1 MPRTVTGAAFCKAG
15 RMSCERA
22 FGCSKRVDGCLE
34 VRDVSR
40 LEASRTTLTRAAPI
54 PSAMFNESRRLRDEL
69 RTTHAR
75 IAALEAER
83 NDYLRKDRRA
93 GVLTLDAFREAAAA
107 ALRGSQRRGESAALV
122 LVDIDGFRALNG
134 RRGSAAGDEALAAVA
149 QRLRELVRGG
159 DVVGRTGADELA
171 VVMPGANLAGA
182 RGVAERLVA
191 ILEQAGP
198 VTLSA
203 GLAADRGP
211 RPLRRLM
218 ADASAILERARIA
231 GGGRVGAPG
240 RMPTPEPSRGAIG
253 ALALALSERDR
264 GTGEHAEQVVALA
277 GAVARRLN
285 LDAEEVERIAAAALL
300 HDVGKVAV
308 PDSILSK
315 PGPLN
320 DEEWAVMRNHSVV
333 GERILR
339 AVPGLGPVARMVRHG
354 HERFDGNGYPDGLRG
369 EEIPLGSRIVL
380 VCDAYDAMTS
390 PRPYRD
396 ALSREQAVAEL
407 AAHAGTQFDP
417 RVVDALVGY
426 LEDHTPVDYA
436 ARTPRATAA

>member
-1 MPRTVTGAAFCKAG
+1 VSGPRDLK
-15 RMSCERA
+15 
-22 FGCSKRVDGCLE
+22 KDGLDWARRPFSE
-34 VRDVSR
+34 
-40 LEASRTTLTRAAPI
+40 T
-54 PSAMFNESRRLRDEL
+54 RRLRDEL

-75 IAALEAER
+75 VAALESER
-83 NDYLRKDRRA
+83 NEYLRKDRRA

-149 QRLRELVRGG
+149 ARLRELVRGG

-198 VTLSA
+198 VTVSA
-203 GLAADRGP
+203 GIAVDAGTGRLDG
-211 RPLRRLM
+211 LM
-218 ADASAILERARIA
+218 ADAAAILERARLA

-240 RMPTPEPSRGAIG
+240 KLPSAEPSRGAIG
-253 ALALALSERDR
+253 ALALALAERDR

-277 GAVARRLN
+277 GAVARRLG
-285 LDAEEVERIAAAALL
+285 LDGEDVERIAAAALL
-300 HDVGKVAV
+300 HDIGKVAV

-320 DEEWAVMRNHSVV
+320 DEEWAVMREHTVV

-354 HERFDGNGYPDGLRG
+354 HEHFDGGGYPDGLRG
-369 EEIPLGSRIVL
+369 DEIPLGSRIVL
-380 VCDAYDAMTS
+380 ACDAYDAMTS
-390 PRPYRD
+390 ERPYR
-396 ALSREQAVAEL
+396 APLTHAEAVAQL
-407 AAHAGTQFDP
+407 TAGAGTQFDP
-417 RVVDALVGY
+417 RVVDALLGY
-426 LEDHTPVDYA
+426 LVDRTPVDYA
-436 ARTPRATAA
+436 ARGQEPQPQPRATAA

>member
-1 MPRTVTGAAFCKAG
+1 VSGARDHKKDGLDWA
-15 RMSCERA
+15 
-22 FGCSKRVDGCLE
+22 KRPFTE
-34 VRDVSR
+34 
-40 LEASRTTLTRAAPI
+40 T
-54 PSAMFNESRRLRDEL
+54 RRLRDEL
-69 RTTHAR
+69 RSSHAR

-134 RRGSAAGDEALAAVA
+134 RRGSAAGDEALAIVA
-149 QRLRELVRGG
+149 ARLRELVRGG
-159 DVVGRTGADELA
+159 DVVGRTGADDFA

-191 ILEQAGP
+191 VLEQTGP
-198 VTLSA
+198 VTVSA
-203 GLAADRGP
+203 GIAVDAGVAQLDG
-211 RPLRRLM
+211 LM
-218 ADASAILERARIA
+218 ADAAAILERARIA

-240 RMPTPEPSRGAIG
+240 RMPAPEPSRGAIG

-285 LDAEEVERIAAAALL
+285 LDAEDVERIAAAALL

-315 PGPLN
+315 PGPL
-320 DEEWAVMRNHSVV
+320 DEAEWQVMRGHTLV

-339 AVPGLGPVARMVRHG
+339 AVPGMGPVARMVRHG
-354 HERFDGNGYPDGLRG
+354 HERFDGGGYPDGLRG

-390 PRPYRD
+390 PRPYREAFSHD
-396 ALSREQAVAEL
+396 QAVAEL
-407 AAHAGTQFDP
+407 TAGRGTQFDP
-417 RVVDALVGY
+417 RVVDALLGY
-426 LEDHTPVDYA
+426 LEDRTPVDYA
-436 ARTPRATAA
+436 ARAPRATAA

>member
-1 MPRTVTGAAFCKAG
+1 
-15 RMSCERA
+15 
-22 FGCSKRVDGCLE
+22 
-34 VRDVSR
+34 
-40 LEASRTTLTRAAPI
+40 
-54 PSAMFNESRRLRDEL
+54 MFTESRRLRDEL

-83 NDYLRKDRRA
+83 NEYLRRDRRA

-107 ALRGSQRRGESAALV
+107 ALRGSQRRGESAAIV

-134 RRGSAAGDEALAAVA
+134 RRGAAAGDQALATVA
-149 QRLRELVRGG
+149 ARLRELVRGG

-171 VVMPGANLAGA
+171 VVMPGASLAGA

-191 ILEQAGP
+191 VLEQTGP
-198 VTLSA
+198 VTISA
-203 GLAADRGP
+203 GIAVDGGAGHLDG
-211 RPLRRLM
+211 LM
-218 ADASAILERARIA
+218 ADAAAILERARIA
-231 GGGRVGAPG
+231 GGNRVGASG
-240 RMPTPEPSRGAIG
+240 RQPSVEPSRGAIG
-253 ALALALSERDR
+253 ALALALTERDR

-277 GAVARRLN
+277 GAVARRMN

-300 HDVGKVAV
+300 HDIGKVAI

-315 PGPLN
+315 PGPLS
-320 DEEWAVMRNHSVV
+320 DEEWQVMRSHSIV

-354 HERFDGNGYPDGLRG
+354 HERLDGTGYPDGLRG
-369 EEIPLGSRIVL
+369 DEIPLGSRIVL

-396 ALSREQAVAEL
+396 ALSAQDAVAEL
-407 AAHAGTQFDP
+407 VAGSGTQFDP
-417 RVVDALVGY
+417 RVVDALLGY
-426 LEDHTPVDYA
+426 LDDRTPLDYA
-436 ARTPRATAA
+436 AHRQTPPRMSAA

>member
-1 MPRTVTGAAFCKAG
+1 
-15 RMSCERA
+15 
-22 FGCSKRVDGCLE
+22 
-34 VRDVSR
+34 
-40 LEASRTTLTRAAPI
+40 
-54 PSAMFNESRRLRDEL
+54 MFTESRRLRDEL

-134 RRGSAAGDEALAAVA
+134 RRGAAAGDEALATVA
-149 QRLRELVRGG
+149 ARLRELVRGG

-191 ILEQAGP
+191 ILEQSGP
-198 VTLSA
+198 VTVSA
-203 GLAADRGP
+203 GIAVDGGTGQLDG
-211 RPLRRLM
+211 LM

-240 RMPTPEPSRGAIG
+240 RSPTPEPSRGAIG
-253 ALALALSERDR
+253 ALALALAERDR
-264 GTGEHAEQVVALA
+264 GTGEHAEHVVALA
-277 GAVARRLN
+277 GAVARRMN
-285 LDAEEVERIAAAALL
+285 LDGEEVERIAAAALL
-300 HDVGKVAV
+300 HDIGKVAV
-308 PDSILSK
+308 PDSVLSK

-320 DEEWAVMRNHSVV
+320 DEEWEIMRGHSIV

-354 HERFDGNGYPDGLRG
+354 HEHFDGNGYPDGLRG
-369 EEIPLGSRIVL
+369 EEIPLGSRIVGA
-380 VCDAYDAMTS
+380 CDAWDAMTS

-396 ALSREQAVAEL
+396 ALSQEQATAEL
-407 AAHAGTQFDP
+407 IAGAGTQFDP
-417 RVVDALVGY
+417 RVVDVLLGY
-426 LEDHTPVDYA
+426 LEDRTPVDYA
-436 ARTPRATAA
+436 ARATPSRATAA

>member
-1 MPRTVTGAAFCKAG
+1 
-15 RMSCERA
+15 
-22 FGCSKRVDGCLE
+22 
-34 VRDVSR
+34 
-40 LEASRTTLTRAAPI
+40 
-54 PSAMFNESRRLRDEL
+54 MFTESRRLRDEL

-107 ALRGSQRRGESAALV
+107 ALRGSQRRGEPAALV
-122 LVDIDGFRALNG
+122 LVDIDGFKALNG
-134 RRGSAAGDEALAAVA
+134 RRGAKAGDDALAAVA

-191 ILEQAGP
+191 ILEQSGP
-198 VTLSA
+198 VTVSA
-203 GLAADRGP
+203 GIAVDGGTGQLDG
-211 RPLRRLM
+211 LM
-218 ADASAILERARIA
+218 ADAAAILERARIA

-240 RMPTPEPSRGAIG
+240 RQPSVEPSRGAIG

-285 LDAEEVERIAAAALL
+285 LDGEDVERIAAAALL
-300 HDVGKVAV
+300 HDIGKVAV

-315 PGPLN
+315 PGTLN
-320 DEEWAVMRNHSVV
+320 EEEWAVMREHSVI

-354 HERFDGNGYPDGLRG
+354 HERFDGSGYPDGLRG
-369 EEIPLGSRIVL
+369 DEIPLGSRIVL
-380 VCDAYDAMTS
+380 ACDAFDAMTS
-390 PRPYRD
+390 ERPYRD
-396 ALSREQAVAEL
+396 ALSQADAIAEL
-407 AAHAGTQFDP
+407 EANSGTQFDP
-417 RVVDALVGY
+417 RVVTALVGY
-426 LEDHTPVDYA
+426 LVDRTPVDYA
-436 ARTPRATAA
+436 ARGETARGGVAA

>member
-1 MPRTVTGAAFCKAG
+1 M
-15 RMSCERA
+15 
-22 FGCSKRVDGCLE
+22 
-34 VRDVSR
+34 RDVSR
-40 LEASRTTLTRAAPI
+40 LASTRTTSFPRAPI
-54 PSAMFNESRRLRDEL
+54 RPAMFTESRRLRDEL
-69 RTTHAR
+69 RSTHAR

-134 RRGSAAGDEALAAVA
+134 RRGAAAGDEALAAVA
-149 QRLRELVRGG
+149 SRLRELVRGG

-191 ILEQAGP
+191 LLEQTGP
-198 VTLSA
+198 VTVSA
-203 GLAADRGP
+203 GIAVDGGTGQLDG
-211 RPLRRLM
+211 LM

-231 GGGRVGAPG
+231 GGNRVGAPG
-240 RMPTPEPSRGAIG
+240 RQPAVEPSRGAIG
-253 ALALALSERDR
+253 ALALALAERDR

-277 GAVARRLN
+277 GAVARRMN

-300 HDVGKVAV
+300 HDIGKVAV

-315 PGPLN
+315 PGALN
-320 DEEWAVMRNHSVV
+320 DEEWEVMRGHSIV

-354 HERFDGNGYPDGLRG
+354 HEHFDGNGYPDGLRG

-380 VCDAYDAMTS
+380 ACDAYDAMTA

-396 ALSREQAVAEL
+396 PMTPDQAAAEL
-407 AAHAGTQFDP
+407 VAGAGTQFDP
-417 RVVDALVGY
+417 RVVEALLGY
-426 LEDHTPVDYA
+426 LEDRTPVDYA
-436 ARTPRATAA
+436 AHRATPRHVGAA

>member
-1 MPRTVTGAAFCKAG
+1 
-15 RMSCERA
+15 
-22 FGCSKRVDGCLE
+22 
-34 VRDVSR
+34 
-40 LEASRTTLTRAAPI
+40 
-54 PSAMFNESRRLRDEL
+54 MFTESRRLRDEL

-75 IAALEAER
+75 IAVLQAER
-83 NDYLRKDRRA
+83 NEYLRKDRRA

-134 RRGSAAGDEALAAVA
+134 RRGAAAGDEALAAVA
-149 QRLRELVRGG
+149 ARLRELVRGG
-159 DVVGRTGADELA
+159 DVLGRTGADEIA

-191 ILEQAGP
+191 ILEQSGP
-198 VTLSA
+198 VTVSA
-203 GLAADRGP
+203 GIAVDGGTGQLDG
-211 RPLRRLM
+211 LM
-218 ADASAILERARIA
+218 ADAAAILERARIA

-240 RMPTPEPSRGAIG
+240 RTPTHEPSRGAIG

-264 GTGEHAEQVVALA
+264 GTGEHAEKVVALA
-277 GAVARRLN
+277 GAVARRMN

-300 HDVGKVAV
+300 HDIGKVAV

-315 PGPLN
+315 PGELN
-320 DEEWAVMRNHSVV
+320 DEEWDVMRRHSVV

-354 HERFDGNGYPDGLRG
+354 HERFDGTGYPDGLRG

-380 VCDAYDAMTS
+380 ACDAYDAMTS

-396 ALSREQAVAEL
+396 ALSHEEAVAEL
-407 AAHAGTQFDP
+407 VAGTGTQFDA
-417 RVVDALVGY
+417 RIVDALLGY
-426 LEDHTPVDYA
+426 LEDRMPVDYA
-436 ARTPRATAA
+436 TRTRRTAAA

>member
-22 FGCSKRVDGCLE
+22 FGCSERVDGCLE

-40 LEASRTTLTRAAPI
+40 LEASRTTLTRGAPI

-134 RRGSAAGDEALAAVA
+134 RRGSAAGDEALAIVA
-149 QRLRELVRGG
+149 ARLRELVRGG
-159 DVVGRTGADELA
+159 DVVGRTGADDFA

-191 ILEQAGP
+191 VLEQTGP
-198 VTLSA
+198 VTVSA
-203 GLAADRGP
+203 GIAVDAHLDG
-211 RPLRRLM
+211 LM
-218 ADASAILERARIA
+218 ADAAAILERARIA

-240 RMPTPEPSRGAIG
+240 RMPAPEPSR
-253 ALALALSERDR
+253 
-264 GTGEHAEQVVALA
+264 
-277 GAVARRLN
+277 
-285 LDAEEVERIAAAALL
+285 
-300 HDVGKVAV
+300 
-308 PDSILSK
+308 
-315 PGPLN
+315 
-320 DEEWAVMRNHSVV
+320 
-333 GERILR
+333 
-339 AVPGLGPVARMVRHG
+339 
-354 HERFDGNGYPDGLRG
+354 
-369 EEIPLGSRIVL
+369 
-380 VCDAYDAMTS
+380 
-390 PRPYRD
+390 
-396 ALSREQAVAEL
+396 
-407 AAHAGTQFDP
+407 
-417 RVVDALVGY
+417 
-426 LEDHTPVDYA
+426 
-436 ARTPRATAA
+436 

>member
-1 MPRTVTGAAFCKAG
+1 MDARS
-15 RMSCERA
+15 RMS
-22 FGCSKRVDGCLE
+22 
-34 VRDVSR
+34 DVST
-40 LEASRTTLTRAAPI
+40 LAATRTTCAAGAPI
-54 PSAMFNESRRLRDEL
+54 HPAMFTESRRLRDEL

-134 RRGSAAGDEALAAVA
+134 RRGAAAGDEALALVA

-191 ILEQAGP
+191 VLEQSGP
-198 VTLSA
+198 VTVSA
-203 GLAADRGP
+203 GIAVDGGTGQLDG
-211 RPLRRLM
+211 LM
-218 ADASAILERARIA
+218 ADAAAILERARIA

-240 RMPTPEPSRGAIG
+240 RIPTPEPSRGAIG

-285 LDAEEVERIAAAALL
+285 VDAEEVERIAAAALL
-300 HDVGKVAV
+300 HDIGKVAV

-320 DEEWAVMRNHSVV
+320 DEEWQVMRGHSAV

-354 HERFDGNGYPDGLRG
+354 HEQYDGSGYPDGLRG
-369 EEIPLGSRIVL
+369 DEIPMGSRIVL
-380 VCDAYDAMTS
+380 ACDAYDAMTS
-390 PRPYRD
+390 ARPYRD
-396 ALSREQAVAEL
+396 ALSHDQAVAEL
-407 AAHAGTQFDP
+407 TAHAGTQFDP
-417 RVVDALVGY
+417 RVVDALIGY
-426 LEDHTPVDYA
+426 LDDRMPVDYA
-436 ARTPRATAA
+436 ARHRTAV

>member
-1 MPRTVTGAAFCKAG
+1 
-15 RMSCERA
+15 
-22 FGCSKRVDGCLE
+22 
-34 VRDVSR
+34 
-40 LEASRTTLTRAAPI
+40 
-54 PSAMFNESRRLRDEL
+54 MFSESRRLRDEL

-75 IAALEAER
+75 IAVLEAER

-107 ALRGSQRRGESAALV
+107 ALRGTQRRGEAAALV

-134 RRGSAAGDEALAAVA
+134 RRGAAAGDEALAAVA

-191 ILEQAGP
+191 VLEQVGP
-198 VTLSA
+198 VTVSA
-203 GLAADRGP
+203 GIAVDSGTGQLDG
-211 RPLRRLM
+211 LM

-231 GGGRVGAPG
+231 GGNRVGAPG
-240 RMPTPEPSRGAIG
+240 RQPTVEPSRGAIG

-264 GTGEHAEQVVALA
+264 GTGQHAEQVVALA

-300 HDVGKVAV
+300 HDIGKVAV

-320 DEEWAVMRNHSVV
+320 DEEWSVMRGHSAV
-333 GERILR
+333 GEKILR

-354 HERFDGNGYPDGLRG
+354 HESWDGSGYPDGLSG
-369 EEIPLGSRIVL
+369 HDIPLGSRIVL
-380 VCDAYDAMTS
+380 ACDAYDAMTS
-390 PRPYRD
+390 TRPYRD
-396 ALSREQAVAEL
+396 AMSHEDAVAEL
-407 AAHAGTQFDP
+407 AAKSGTQFDP
-417 RVVDALVGY
+417 QVVGALLGY
-426 LEDHTPVDYA
+426 LEDRRPVDYA
-436 ARTPRATAA
+436 ARRSAAAAAAAR